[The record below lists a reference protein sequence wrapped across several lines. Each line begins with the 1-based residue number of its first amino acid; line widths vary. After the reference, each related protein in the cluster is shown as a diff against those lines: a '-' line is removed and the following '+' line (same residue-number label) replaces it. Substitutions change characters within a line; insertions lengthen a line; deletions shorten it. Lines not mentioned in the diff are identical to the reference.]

1 MDATSAGSVLK
12 DVEDIRRRTR
22 QDRRATSVPL
32 LTFGA
37 LGIGGAFVQI
47 LPGPAE
53 GLYWALAAPVGFAV
67 TAWVLRRHEVGSG
80 VGTRS
85 SSYRRWA
92 LGVLVTLLLLPF
104 LVLFGMPLALIGLG
118 LLTIAVRQRNT
129 FLAVTAG
136 VFAVVGVLDG
146 LLFIENRIYDLNQWL
161 GLYESTS
168 GYASWASTV
177 SGALPATVLLV
188 AGHLARR
195 RERSAR

>member
-1 MDATSAGSVLK
+1 MDATNAGSVLK

-37 LGIGGAFVQI
+37 LGIGGAIVRI
-47 LPGPAE
+47 LAGPTE

-67 TAWVLRRHEVGSG
+67 TAWVLRRHEVVSG

-104 LVLFGMPLALIGLG
+104 LVLFGMPIALIGLG
-118 LLTIAVRQRNT
+118 LLAIAVRQRNT
-129 FLAVTAG
+129 YLAVTAG

-161 GLYESTS
+161 GAYESTS
-168 GYASWASTV
+168 GYAGWASKV
-177 SGALPATVLLV
+177 SGALPAAVLLV
-188 AGHLARR
+188 AGLAARR

>member
-37 LGIGGAFVQI
+37 LGIGGAFVRI
-47 LPGPAE
+47 VAGPAE
-53 GLYWALAAPVGFAV
+53 ALYWALAAPVGFAV

-118 LLTIAVRQRNT
+118 LLTIAVRQRNPY
-129 FLAVTAG
+129 LAVTAG

-161 GLYESTS
+161 GAYESTS
-168 GYASWASTV
+168 GYASWASKV
-177 SGALPATVLLV
+177 SGALPAAVLLV
-188 AGHLARR
+188 AGLTARR

>member
-1 MDATSAGSVLK
+1 M
-12 DVEDIRRRTR
+12 R
-22 QDRRATSVPL
+22 
-32 LTFGA
+32 
-37 LGIGGAFVQI
+37 I
-47 LPGPAE
+47 LAGPAE

-67 TAWVLRRHEVGSG
+67 AAWVLRRHEVGSG

-104 LVLFGMPLALIGLG
+104 LVLFGMPLALVGLG
-118 LLTIAVRQRNT
+118 LLTIAVCQRNT
-129 FLAVTAG
+129 YLAVTAG

-161 GLYESTS
+161 GAYESTS
-168 GYASWASTV
+168 GYASWASKV
-177 SGALPATVLLV
+177 SRALPAAVLLA
-188 AGHLARR
+188 AGLAARR